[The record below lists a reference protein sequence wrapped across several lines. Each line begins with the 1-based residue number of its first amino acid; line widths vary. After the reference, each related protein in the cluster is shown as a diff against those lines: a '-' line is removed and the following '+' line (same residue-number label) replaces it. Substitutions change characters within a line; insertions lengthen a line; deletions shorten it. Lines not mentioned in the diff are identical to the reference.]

1 MDNKSFINKR
11 KSISIRVH
19 RELGNLLMIE
29 DGVDK
34 YWDKIKEEME
44 NDDDI
49 IDISSSSD
57 NNDEIS
63 FPTTC
68 SESFNKNDN
77 IKDDPENINCKTIQI
92 NSEPENINCKTIDI
106 NEKPENINDKFINI
120 NNKSDNEPENINCKT
135 IDINDEPKTN
145 GVNYKSCTD
154 FEIYDDNN
162 YKIINSFSNNDQEF
176 DPEQLNDE
184 SLMLNHSAVSDT
196 IINNFIGNDKYKISE
211 KPDLIE
217 VQDLLEESDLLE
229 EPDLL
234 EGAGM
239 FTEIDNENY
248 ELKEKRSKLNNSIL
262 TENSRKEGKIDN
274 FDKNCEEI
282 DEFDYFENPKKRI
295 ILNQKTNKSKKH
307 DNKHKFEKTETFI
320 QNINDYYNDKN
331 GIIPLLITPG
341 LETTLIVMEQFSY
354 IRSIADSSFFVL
366 ILKGT
371 LFVEILSRDELK
383 RNVYF
388 VKRNS
393 HFMIE
398 KGMKYYFR
406 NEKSAVVHIH
416 VSFLL

>member
-1 MDNKSFINKR
+1 MDYKPFINKR
-11 KSISIRVH
+11 KSISLRVH

-34 YWDKIKEEME
+34 YWDKIKEEMK

-49 IDISSSSD
+49 IDFSSSSD

-77 IKDDPENINCKTIQI
+77 IKDDPENINCKTIDI
-92 NSEPENINCKTIDI
+92 NDDSENINNKSYNKTD
-106 NEKPENINDKFINI
+106 NF
-120 NNKSDNEPENINCKT
+120 NNKSDNEPENNR
-135 IDINDEPKTN
+135 IND
-145 GVNYKSCTD
+145 KSCTD

-162 YKIINSFSNNDQEF
+162 YDNSFSNNYQEF
-176 DPEQLNDE
+176 DPELLNDE
-184 SLMLNHSAVSDT
+184 SLTLNHSVVSDT
-196 IINNFIGNDKYKISE
+196 IINNFIRNDKYKLPE
-211 KPDLIE
+211 NPDLI
-217 VQDLLEESDLLE
+217 E

-234 EGAGM
+234 EGVGM
-239 FTEIDNENY
+239 FTEIDNENC

-262 TENSRKEGKIDN
+262 REISKKEGKIDN
-274 FDKNCEEI
+274 FDENCEEI
-282 DEFDYFENPKKRI
+282 DEFDYFENPKKRR

-307 DNKHKFEKTETFI
+307 DNKPENEETETFI
-320 QNINDYYNDKN
+320 QNVYDYYKDKN
-331 GIIPLLITPG
+331 DIIPLLITPR
-341 LETTLIVMEQFSY
+341 LETALIVMKKFTY
-354 IRSIADSSFFVL
+354 IRSIADSSFYVL

-371 LFVEILSRDELK
+371 LLVEILSRDELK

-416 VSFLL
+416 VSFLI